1 MVNLVQKNYLMQRY
15 DVIIAGGGPAGS
27 TAATLLSQYGYKVLI
42 LEKDQHPKFH
52 IGESM
57 MPLIE
62 PVMNRLG
69 LDWGKGNLKKMGADF
84 IHEPSGRTLFLP
96 LMGKYQTYQI
106 ERSSFDQKMF
116 NNAIAHGAEAYQN
129 TKVADVVINENA
141 VRVSTSEGD
150 FEGRYFIDATGRSA
164 LMGRK
169 FRKVKRLENFGRYAL
184 FQHYQLTDNSAVEA
198 VFSTGNVKILLVDV
212 GWLWI
217 IPLIDK
223 RLSVGLVVQKQSK
236 LNVAKEQLF
245 KQYIEAS
252 PLLTSLLDNSEV
264 ILPIQAE
271 ADFSYI
277 NQRRYG
283 ARYACCGDAA
293 GFLDPVFS
301 SGFFFAVKTAEL
313 IADRLHQG
321 LLTGQ
326 ESDPQLH
333 AKDDSLYKTGFNTM
347 WLLID
352 RFYRS
357 SLVENL
363 IFEFDRH
370 ERIKDEITALLA
382 GDLWSE
388 DNLFQQGLLK
398 GRRAAIL

>member
-1 MVNLVQKNYLMQRY
+1 MVNLVQENYLMQRY

-129 TKVADVVINENA
+129 TKVADVVINENG
-141 VRVSTSEGD
+141 VQVSTSEGD

-169 FRKVKRLENFGRYAL
+169 FRKVKRLENFSRYAL

>member
-1 MVNLVQKNYLMQRY
+1 MQRY

-27 TAATLLSQYGYKVLI
+27 TAATLLAQYGHKVLI

-62 PVMNRLG
+62 PVMNRLE

-84 IHEPSGRTLFLP
+84 IHEPSGRSLFLP

-106 ERSSFDQKMF
+106 ERSSFDHRMY
-116 NNAIAHGAEAYQN
+116 NNAIAHGVEAYQN
-129 TKVADVVINENA
+129 IKVTDVVIDERG
-141 VRVSTSEGD
+141 VRVSTSGGD

-184 FQHYQLTDNSAVEA
+184 YQHYQLTDNPAVEA
-198 VFSTGNVKILLVDV
+198 IFSTGNVKILLVDV

-217 IPLIDK
+217 IPLIGK
-223 RLSVGLVVQKQSK
+223 KLSVGLVVQKQSK
-236 LNVAKEQLF
+236 FDVSKQQIL
-245 KQYIEAS
+245 KQYLDDS

-264 ILPIQAE
+264 ILPVQAE

-321 LLTGQ
+321 FLKGQ
-326 ESDPQLH
+326 EADSKLH
-333 AKDDSLYKTGFNTM
+333 AEDDYLYKTGFNTM

-382 GDLWSE
+382 GDLWSD

>member
-1 MVNLVQKNYLMQRY
+1 MLRY

-62 PVMNRLG
+62 PVMKRLG

-84 IHEPSGRTLFLP
+84 IHEPSGRALFLP

-116 NNAIAHGAEAYQN
+116 NNAIEHGAEAYQN
-129 TKVADVVINENA
+129 TKVADVAIYENG
-141 VRVSTSEGD
+141 VQVSTSEGN

-164 LMGRK
+164 FMGRK

-184 FQHYQLTDNSAVEA
+184 YQHYQLTDNPAVEA
-198 VFSTGNVKILLVDV
+198 VFSTGNVKIVLVDV

-217 IPLIDK
+217 IPLIGK

-236 LNVAKEQLF
+236 FNVSKQQLL
-245 KQYIEAS
+245 KQYLDDS
-252 PLLTSLLDNSEV
+252 PLLTRLLENSKM

-313 IADRLHQG
+313 LADRLHQG
-321 LLTGQ
+321 FLKGQ
-326 ESDPQLH
+326 EANSKLH
-333 AKDDSLYKTGFNTM
+333 AEDDYLYKTGFNTM

>member
-1 MVNLVQKNYLMQRY
+1 MLRY

-27 TAATLLSQYGYKVLI
+27 TAATLLAQYGYKVLL

-69 LDWGKGNLKKMGADF
+69 MDWGKGNLKKMGADF
-84 IHEPSGRTLFLP
+84 IHEPSGRSLFFP

-116 NNAIAHGAEAYQN
+116 NNAIAHGVEACQN
-129 TKVADVVINENA
+129 TKVSDVAIDEA
-141 VRVSTSEGD
+141 GVRVSTSKGN

-184 FQHYQLTDNSAVEA
+184 FQHYQLTDNPAVEA

-217 IPLIDK
+217 IPLSGK

-236 LNVAKEQLF
+236 FDVS
-245 KQYIEAS
+245 KQQIFRQYVEAS
-252 PLLTSLLDNSEV
+252 PLLTSLLENSEV
-264 ILPIQAE
+264 IFPTQAE

-321 LLTGQ
+321 FLKGQ
-326 ESDPQLH
+326 EADPQLH
-333 AKDDSLYKTGFNTM
+333 SEDDGLYKTGFNTM

-370 ERIKDEITALLA
+370 ERIKGEITALLA
-382 GDLWSE
+382 GDLWSD

>member
-1 MVNLVQKNYLMQRY
+1 MLRY
-15 DVIIAGGGPAGS
+15 DVMIAGGGPAGS
-27 TAATLLSQYGYKVLI
+27 TAATLLAQYGYRVLL

-69 LDWGKGNLKKMGADF
+69 MDWGKGNLKKMGADF
-84 IHEPSGRTLFLP
+84 IHEPSGRSLFFP
-96 LMGKYQTYQI
+96 LMGKYRTYQI

-116 NNAIAHGAEAYQN
+116 NNAIAHGVEAYQY
-129 TKVADVVINENA
+129 TKVTDVVVDEKGVQVN
-141 VRVSTSEGD
+141 TSEGN

-184 FQHYQLTDNSAVEA
+184 YQHYQLTENPAVDA

-217 IPLIDK
+217 IPLSGK
-223 RLSVGLVVQKQSK
+223 KLSVGLVVQKQSK
-236 LNVAKEQLF
+236 LDVSKQQIF
-245 KQYIEAS
+245 KQYVEAS

-264 ILPIQAE
+264 ILPIQTE

-321 LLTGQ
+321 FLNGQ
-326 ESDPQLH
+326 EANLYLH
-333 AKDDSLYKTGFNTM
+333 AEDDYLYKTGFNTM

-352 RFYRS
+352 RFYQS

-382 GDLWSE
+382 GDLWSD
-388 DNLFQQGLLK
+388 DNLFQQGLLR